1 MSVTFRR
8 LLALSLFVAAL
19 AGCADESGNHAVTPP
34 EGTPKLKVPAFAKE
48 KESPN
53 KEATP

>member
-19 AGCADESGNHAVTPP
+19 TGCADESGNHAVTPP
-34 EGTPKLKVPAFAKE
+34 EGTPKLKVPAFAKD
-48 KESPN
+48 KEAPN